1 MDMFNPLTW
10 VKVAADGVGHAV
22 KTVGQVQ
29 STIIGAIA
37 GEEAKHHVEKVYNEI
52 GNNIRRNPITDG
64 IDHINEQ
71 IGLRDKQ
78 HPLTKEIIYHID
90 TSHDDMHSS
99 IDSTQFKERCNLN
112 ENCYNAFLATI
123 PYTFFDN
130 QLNMEQFNKDKF
142 KDVIKSKTNYIDNQ
156 YIDQFIHEYSLI
168 KMTQNYIIAKHNFK
182 NELLICF
189 RGTIPSNTQDLK
201 DDICVGNLTGGYHY
215 TMLNNCVYYLLE
227 DDEYMLKQIQSVDF
241 VKTSS
246 HSLGAGISIYLL
258 IVCKYFQS
266 KSNKLKNDLDIQINA
281 FGCPIVLPRV
291 FRNKYSKYIVSIID
305 ENDPVTKYYKNN
317 FVCHP
322 TQLLHICAL
331 SLGYLHISQFNVD
344 IKRFEPNLINQIN
357 KMINDGFAIDNHY
370 MESYYKTLVHH
381 FKNNTFISL

>member
-1 MDMFNPLTW
+1 MFNPLTW
-10 VKVAADGVGHAV
+10 VKVAADGIGHTI

-90 TSHDDMHSS
+90 TSHDDMYSS
-99 IDSTQFKERCNLN
+99 IDALQFKDKCDLKEL
-112 ENCYNAFLATI
+112 CYNAFIATI
-123 PYTFFDN
+123 PYTFFDIPFDTSLNDVN
-130 QLNMEQFNKDKF
+130 QF
-142 KDVIKSKTNYIDNQ
+142 KDTIKRKTNYIEES
-156 YIDQFIHEYSLI
+156 YINKFINEYTIL
-168 KMTQNYIIAKHNFK
+168 KVTQNYIIAKHNFK
-182 NELLICF
+182 NELLISF

-215 TMLNNCVYYLLE
+215 TMLNNCITYLLE
-227 DDEYMLKQIQSVDF
+227 DDEYMLKQIQLVDN

-258 IVCKYFQS
+258 IVCKYFQTN
-266 KSNKLKNDLDIQINA
+266 NKLKNELNIEINT

-305 ENDPVTKYYKNN
+305 ENDPITKYYKNN

-322 TQLLHICAL
+322 TELLHICAL
-331 SLGYLHISQFNVD
+331 STNYLCISQFNID
-344 IKRFEPNLINQIN
+344 IKRFEPNLLHQIN
-357 KMINDGFAIDNHY
+357 KMVNDGLAIDNHY
-370 MESYYKTLVHH
+370 MESYYKTLAYHLE
-381 FKNNTFISL
+381 KNTPFTL

>member
-10 VKVAADGVGHAV
+10 VKVAADGVGHVV

-29 STIIGAIA
+29 STMIGAIA

-78 HPLTKEIIYHID
+78 HPLTKEMIYHID

-99 IDSTQFKERCNLN
+99 INASQFKDKCDLN
-112 ENCYNAFLATI
+112 ESIYNAFIATI

-130 QLNMEQFNKDKF
+130 QINVNDVDRF
-142 KDVIKSKTNYIDNQ
+142 KDIIKNKTNYIDDQ
-156 YIDQFIHEYSLI
+156 YIDRFIREYTII
-168 KMTQNYIIAKHNFK
+168 KINKNYIIAKHNSK
-182 NELLICF
+182 NELLISY

-201 DDICVGNLTGGYHY
+201 DDIFVGNLTGGYHY
-215 TMLNNCVYYLLE
+215 TMLNNCINYLLE
-227 DDEYMLKQIQSVDF
+227 DDEYMLKQIQTVDTI
-241 VKTSS
+241 KTSS

-266 KSNKLKNDLDIQINA
+266 NGGKLKHELDIQINT

-291 FRNKYSKYIVSIID
+291 FRNKYSKYILSIID

-322 TQLLHICAL
+322 TELLHICAL
-331 SLGYLHISQFNVD
+331 SLRYLQISQFNID
-344 IKRFEPNLINQIN
+344 IKRFEPNLIHQIN

-370 MESYYKTLVHH
+370 MESYYNTLVHH
-381 FKNNTFISL
+381 LKNNTPFIL

>member
-29 STIIGAIA
+29 STIVGAIA
-37 GEEAKHHVEKVYNEI
+37 GEEAKHHIEKVYNEI
-52 GNNIRRNPITDG
+52 GNNIKRNPITDG

-90 TSHDDMHSS
+90 TSHDDINSS
-99 IDSTQFKERCNLN
+99 IDASQFKDKCNLK
-112 ENCYNAFLATI
+112 ELCYNAFIATI

-130 QLNMEQFNKDKF
+130 RINIEQFNIDEF
-142 KDVIKSKTNYIDNQ
+142 KTIIKSKTNYIDELYMN
-156 YIDQFIHEYSLI
+156 QFINDYIIL

-182 NELLICF
+182 NELLISF

-201 DDICVGNLTGGYHY
+201 DDICVGNLTSGYHY

-227 DDEYMLKQIQSVDF
+227 DDEYMLKQIQRVDT

-266 KSNKLKNDLDIQINA
+266 SDKLKNELDLQINT

-291 FRNKYSKYIVSIID
+291 FRNKYSKYILSIID

-322 TQLLHICAL
+322 TELLHICAL
-331 SLGYLHISQFNVD
+331 SLEYLHISQFNID
-344 IKRFEPNLINQIN
+344 IKRFEPNLLHQIN

-370 MESYYKTLVHH
+370 MESYYKTLIHH
-381 FKNNTFISL
+381 LEKNTSFTL

>member
-1 MDMFNPLTW
+1 MFNPLTW

-29 STIIGAIA
+29 STMIGVIA
-37 GEEAKHHVEKVYNEI
+37 GKEAKHHVEKVYNEI

-99 IDSTQFKERCNLN
+99 IDSFQFKNDCNLN
-112 ENCYNAFLATI
+112 KSCYNAFLATI

-130 QLNMEQFNKDKF
+130 QININDIDKF
-142 KDVIKSKTNYIDNQ
+142 KDIIKSKTNYIDDQ
-156 YIDQFIHEYSLI
+156 YIEQFINDYTII
-168 KMTQNYIIAKHNFK
+168 KMTQNYIISKHNSK
-182 NELLICF
+182 NELLISF

-215 TMLNNCVYYLLE
+215 TMLNNCVLYLLE
-227 DDEYMLKQIQSVDF
+227 DDEYMLKQIQSVDSI
-241 VKTSS
+241 KTSS

-258 IVCKYFQS
+258 IVCKYFQT
-266 KSNKLKNDLDIQINA
+266 NGGGCKLKHDLDIQINV

-331 SLGYLHISQFNVD
+331 SLHYLHISQFNVD
-344 IKRFEPNLINQIN
+344 IKRFEPNLLYQIN

-370 MESYYKTLVHH
+370 MESYYNTLVHH
-381 FKNNTFISL
+381 LKNNTFISL